1 MVEAGRSG
9 ERVLRGI
16 PVSSGVS
23 RGKILVLTRLRD
35 DSIPKQHVSEEEVTH
50 QVQRLEQALVDTR
63 HEILEVQRQVTEGLG
78 AQDAS
83 IFDAHLL
90 VLEDPTLIEEVS
102 RIIFQEKVSA
112 EYAFQQVADK
122 YARTLSAID
131 DEYLRERAA
140 DMRDVTARILNT
152 LLARPHEFVPNN
164 LQHPP

>member
-102 RIIFQEKVSA
+102 RIITEEKVTA
-112 EYAFQQVADK
+112 EYAFQKVADK
-122 YARTLSAID
+122 YAKTLSAID

-140 DMRDVTARILNT
+140 DMRDVTERILN
-152 LLARPHEFVPNN
+152 N
-164 LQHPP
+164 LTGQGNELDLR